1 MTDMCG
7 MHWTINLFLKNL
19 VDIAETEEREN
30 NLFNFFMKVT
40 PKLTE
45 DLKKP
50 FKLEGIQRIDE
61 TPVHKAVREAFV
73 N

>member
-1 MTDMCG
+1 
-7 MHWTINLFLKNL
+7 
-19 VDIAETEEREN
+19 
-30 NLFNFFMKVT
+30 MKVT

-73 N
+73 NQIIHADCRYIKSNQAFE